1 MPETLFDDTE
11 FRLPNVAKVPIYS
24 PFRYPG
30 GKSRWYF
37 YVKQW
42 LLTTQPKEFVEPF
55 AGGAHASLA
64 VALEEW
70 GKRFVRDVVMVEL
83 DENVS
88 AVWETILNGDV
99 EWLIR
104 RIEQFEMS
112 RESAEAAIEKQDAST
127 RDKAFA
133 MIVHNRVSRGGVTAP
148 GAGWLKKGENGN
160 GLHSRWYPETL
171 VDRIQ
176 TIAKSRD
183 RIRFACTDAFDV
195 LSDHL
200 GEETAL
206 FIDPPYPKAGG
217 RLYACSDV
225 DHEEIFKLASR
236 SKGTVLLTYDDSD
249 EVWDLVQ
256 TFGFDAEPLVVSTT
270 HHRKKTELLI
280 GDNLDWLR
288 SMDVSQF

>member
-1 MPETLFDDTE
+1 MPETLFDDTD

-30 GKSRWYF
+30 GKSRWYY

-42 LLTTQPKEFVEPF
+42 LLSTQPDVFVEPF

-64 VALEEW
+64 VAVEEW
-70 GKRFVRDVVMVEL
+70 GRRFVRDVLMVEV

-88 AVWETILNGDV
+88 AVWETILDGDV
-99 EWLIR
+99 EWLIQ

-112 RESAEAAIEKQDAST
+112 RKSAEKAIERQGDST

-160 GLHSRWYPETL
+160 GLHSRWYPSTL
-171 VDRIQ
+171 VDRIR
-176 TIAKSRD
+176 TIANARD
-183 RIRFACTDAFDV
+183 RIHFTCSDAFDV
-195 LSDHL
+195 LPNHL
-200 GEETAL
+200 GESTAL

-217 RLYACSDV
+217 RLYAHSDV
-225 DHEEIFKLASR
+225 DHEAIFELASQ
-236 SKGTVLLTYDDSD
+236 SLGTVLLTYDNSD
-249 EVWDLVQ
+249 EVRELVEA
-256 TFGFDAEPLVVSTT
+256 FDFDSEPLVVSTT

-280 GDNLDWLR
+280 GEDLDWLR
-288 SMDVSQF
+288 RMDASQF